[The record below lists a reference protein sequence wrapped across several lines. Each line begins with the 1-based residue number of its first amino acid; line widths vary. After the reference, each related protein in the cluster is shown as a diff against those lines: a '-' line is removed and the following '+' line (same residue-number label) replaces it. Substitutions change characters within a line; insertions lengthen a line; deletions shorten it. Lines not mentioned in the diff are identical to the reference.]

1 MQSLQDAARHATLED
16 GGIAEMPFMPKGSC
30 APPVHMIKL
39 TQMRQIMPHNNPKAT
54 LGESAIEPVG
64 CNFLSV
70 GPLGLGT

>member
-54 LGESAIEPVG
+54 WENRLLSPLDAIFSASG
-64 CNFLSV
+64 R
-70 GPLGLGT
+70 